1 MMKNSLL
8 SILLF
13 LSLFISSLFSSDLD
27 EIKKRGELRHL
38 GFPYANFI
46 TGLGDGLD
54 VELMKGFAK
63 HLNVEYKFVASS
75 IENIFG
81 SLTGQNGK
89 YSENGAIL
97 LNKMPIKGD
106 VAAAGLTILDW
117 RKELVTYSKPTFP
130 SGVWLVS
137 RADSDLSPINTTN
150 SITDDIKLVKN
161 SLFGKTILA
170 MENTC
175 LDPRLYKMKET
186 SSAKIKLLDKKRTQ
200 FIDLIPAIIH
210 NHAEATLLDVPDA
223 LIALEKWPGEI
234 KVIGPISQYQEMAV
248 AFRKTSP
255 QLLIEFNK
263 YFKKIKDDGT
273 YNKLVEKYYP
283 DIFEFSQD
291 FFK

>member
-1 MMKNSLL
+1 MFKNSLFTILFFL
-8 SILLF
+8 SI
-13 LSLFISSLFSSDLD
+13 FISSLFSNDLD

-63 HLNVEYKFVASS
+63 HLSLEYKFVPSS
-75 IENIFG
+75 MGNIFG
-81 SLTGQNGK
+81 NLTGQNAK
-89 YSENGAIL
+89 NSENGIVL
-97 LNKMPIKGD
+97 LNNIPIQGD
-106 VAAAGLTILDW
+106 IIATGLTILDW
-117 RKELVTYSKPTFP
+117 RKEIVNYSTPTFP

-137 RADSDLSPINTTN
+137 RSDSTLSPINPTN
-150 SITDDIKLVKN
+150 SINNDINLVKK
-161 SLFGKTILA
+161 SLSGKTVLA

-186 SSAKIKLLDKKRTQ
+186 TSATLKLLDKESTK
-200 FIDLIPAIIH
+200 FIDLVPAII
-210 NHAEATLLDVPDA
+210 NKHAEATLLDVPDA

-234 KVIGPISQYQEMAV
+234 KIIGPISQNQEMAV

-273 YNKLVEKYYP
+273 YNNLVKKYYP
-283 DIFEFSQD
+283 DIFQFSAD